1 MHNLKYVLLLNS
13 LHNII
18 SEPTRQLALLDPIIV
33 HEDMSP
39 LSQWIIQV
47 PNEISEHCATYVHIP
62 FEYPLHITYT
72 RNVWIYNMQN
82 MNCSIKKYRISI
94 GNVSIKVLSMKQA
107 HYLQIF
113 SLILLN
119 GA

>member
-1 MHNLKYVLLLNS
+1 MNEELLNPNMHNLKYVLLLNS

-39 LSQWIIQV
+39 LSQGIIQV
-47 PNEISEHCATYVHIP
+47 SNEISEHCATYVHIP

-72 RNVWIYNMQN
+72 RNVWIYNMQY
-82 MNCSIKKYRISI
+82 MNCSKKINI
-94 GNVSIKVLSMKQA
+94 GFQLVMSPSRYCQ
-107 HYLQIF
+107 
-113 SLILLN
+113 
-119 GA
+119 